1 MKILHLPEVLKDNK
15 IRREIEIAILEGK
28 ILLYPTDTVYGIG
41 CDASNSASVKRI
53 RIIKT
58 SDHPFSVIAP
68 SKDWIKENLE
78 VNRPS
83 YLKKLP
89 GPYTLIFKMK
99 KKVVC
104 NEVSSGSLGVR
115 IPRNPF
121 TKIVQKT
128 GIPFVTTSANMSGET
143 PVWSTHS
150 VPDGIERHI
159 DIAIHQ
165 DILNNPPSRV
175 IDLTG
180 KKPRILR

>member
-1 MKILHLPEVLKDNK
+1 MKILQLPDVLKDNK
-15 IRREIEIAILEGK
+15 IRREIEVGILEGK
-28 ILLYPTDTVYGIG
+28 IFLYPTDTVYGIG
-41 CDASNSASVKRI
+41 CDASNSSAVKRI

-68 SKDWIKENLE
+68 SKAWIKKNLI
-78 VNRPS
+78 VTRPG

-99 KKVVC
+99 NKVVC
-104 NEVSSGSLGVR
+104 DEVAIRSLGVR

-143 PVWSTHS
+143 PVWSTYG
-150 VPDGIERHI
+150 VPNGIERHI
-159 DIAIHQ
+159 DIAVHH
-165 DILNNPPSRV
+165 DILNNPPSKV
-175 IDLTG
+175 IDLTS
-180 KKPRILR
+180 KKPRVLR